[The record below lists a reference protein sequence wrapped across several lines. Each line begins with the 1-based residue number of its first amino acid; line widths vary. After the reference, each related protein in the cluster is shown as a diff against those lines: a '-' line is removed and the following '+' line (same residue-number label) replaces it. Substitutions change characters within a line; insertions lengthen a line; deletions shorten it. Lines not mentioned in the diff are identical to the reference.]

1 MPVLVGGVGEL
12 YQGDLDFGRLAAEQ
26 LAGADLGRDV
36 VVEELHYGA
45 LAVAQ
50 RIAELR
56 PAALVL
62 IGARL
67 GGQARGSVWR
77 RRIQGHRPSTAD
89 FQRSVGGAATGYVGI
104 DLIIDVTAGLG
115 VLPARTVTIEL
126 EPVTTAPATS
136 LSPLAA
142 RALPWAVGVA
152 RAEALRTPLLELA
165 GRLADRNPDRLGR
178 RGAARTVT
186 LLLEELRA
194 LDRTGRWGR
203 SFALRDRLRTQIATE
218 LPAEGMDHLDW
229 GLWWALIEELDR
241 LEAVEAAAEPGTVG
255 ADEPHAIAGNPHEG
269 TDAATLVFPV

>member
-26 LAGADLGRDV
+26 LAGADLGPDV
-36 VVEELHYGA
+36 LVEELHYGA

-62 IGARL
+62 IGACPGSQAPGRL
-67 GGQARGSVWR
+67 RR
-77 RRIQGHRPSTAD
+77 RRIHGHRPSTAD
-89 FQRSVGGAATGYVGI
+89 FQQSLGGAATGYVGI
-104 DLIIDVTAGLG
+104 DLVIDVAAGLG
-115 VLPARTVTIEL
+115 VLPDRTVTVEL
-126 EPVTTAPATS
+126 EPVTTGPAAR

-142 RALPWAVGVA
+142 RALPQAVGLA

-165 GRLADRNPDRLGR
+165 GRLADQHPDRLGR
-178 RGAARTVT
+178 RGAAGTVV

-203 SFALRDRLRTQIATE
+203 SFSLRDRLRIQIATE
-218 LPAEGMDHLDW
+218 LPADGMDHLDW

-241 LEAVEAAAEPGTVG
+241 LEALEAASGTPEAGEPPGR
-255 ADEPHAIAGNPHEG
+255 AGYPDEG
-269 TDAATLVFPV
+269 TDAATRAGPV

>member
-12 YQGDLDFGRLAAEQ
+12 YQGDLDFGRLAAER
-26 LAGADLGRDV
+26 LAEADLGSDV

-50 RIAELR
+50 RIGELC

-62 IGARL
+62 IGARP
-67 GGQARGSVWR
+67 GSQAPGTVRR
-77 RRIQGHRPSTAD
+77 RRIAEHRPSIAD

-104 DLIIDVTAGLG
+104 DLIVDVAAGLG
-115 VLPARTVTIEL
+115 VLPGRTVTIEV
-126 EPVTTAPATS
+126 EPATIAPAPT
-136 LSPLAA
+136 LSPVVA
-142 RALPWAVGVA
+142 RALPQAVGLA

-165 GRLADRNPDRLGR
+165 ARLADHGSDRLGR
-178 RGAARTVT
+178 RAAARTVA

-203 SFALRDRLRTQIATE
+203 SFSLRDRLRTQIATE
-218 LPAEGMDHLDW
+218 LPAEGMNHLDW

-241 LEAVEAAAEPGTVG
+241 LEAVEAEAAS
-255 ADEPHAIAGNPHEG
+255 GNPG
-269 TDAATLVFPV
+269 GR